1 MPVDYKPRLNVD
13 ISEEQ
18 DTKLR
23 KLIPWGLKHQLFS
36 VIVDELIQ
44 ILEEHGEMAI
54 GAILAK
60 RISVLEIIRAKEKR
74 RGKPK

>member
-1 MPVDYKPRLNVD
+1 MPIDYTPRLNVD
-13 ISEEQ
+13 ITEEQ
-18 DTKLR
+18 DRKLR

-36 VIVDELIQ
+36 IVVDELIE

-60 RISVLEIIRAKEKR
+60 RIAVLEILKAKERK
-74 RGKPK
+74 RGKLK